1 MLKNVKR
8 KIFVAGGGFR
18 FFFGDHW
25 DPNEPIQKGFAL
37 ITDFRR
43 KIPLR
48 DIYFEKKTGL

>member
-8 KIFVAGGGFR
+8 KIFVAGGGC

-25 DPNEPIQKGFAL
+25 DPNETIQTGFAL
-37 ITDFRR
+37 IPDLFR

-48 DIYFEKKTGL
+48 NIYLEKKTGL

>member
-8 KIFVAGGGFR
+8 KIFVAGGGSR

-25 DPNEPIQKGFAL
+25 DPNEPIQIGFAL
-37 ITDFRR
+37 IADLCR